1 MLLSVVWI
9 AALWLCHYA
18 DAGVPSTCKKPGMVV
33 LSFDQGPGATTGKVL
48 DVLSRRNI
56 PAIFHVSPD
65 LFRNATWRGYVQR
78 AAYEGHSIGIFMP
91 DIAVAGS
98 APSSAGQDGESNEES
113 DEYDIALYQR
123 LARASNWIT
132 SVTGRPP
139 RHVRFGKKN
148 VSPNTRRLAESL
160 GLQVTRPRF
169 EIRDESNK
177 MDVIWNSIN
186 RAFNGTDP
194 AQHSFII
201 KLRDIMPNMA
211 ASLDKFIDYVEA
223 KGFRFVPMEL
233 CQPIPE
239 RLIHFK
245 SAYTAAS
252 ASHNV
257 IGKAKTNGAVGTVPS
272 KVLLLALVI
281 VVMAMNI

>member
-1 MLLSVVWI
+1 MQMIYYAIWVAALLLS
-9 AALWLCHYA
+9 AN
-18 DAGVPSTCKKPGMVV
+18 AGVPSTCKKPGMLV

-56 PAIFHVSPD
+56 PAIFHVNPE

-91 DIAVAGS
+91 DMAGS
-98 APSSAGQDGESNEES
+98 TVEQTGETMEES
-113 DEYDIALYQR
+113 EEYDIALYQR
-123 LARASNWIT
+123 LVRASNWIT

-139 RHVRFGKKN
+139 HHVRFGKKN
-148 VSPNTRRLAESL
+148 ISSSTRKLAESI

-186 RAFNGTDP
+186 RGFNGTDP
-194 AQHSFII
+194 SQHSFIV

-211 ASLDKFIDYVEA
+211 ASLDKFIDYVEE
-223 KGFRFVPMEL
+223 KGFRIVPMEL

-245 SAYTAAS
+245 SAYSAA
-252 ASHNV
+252 ASHNL
-257 IGKAKTNGAVGTVPS
+257 IGTAKVNSARRGMSRLLWRVVLVVTVF
-272 KVLLLALVI
+272 V
-281 VVMAMNI
+281 AMWNESF